1 MQASSKYV
9 LASCT
14 HVFIKGF
21 LFILVMC
28 IVNVNNFHPFDLFIL
43 LNAAFRNSNTADS
56 MQRWTFACGARI
68 MRSNKWPGKVLPA
81 RMDAQKR
88 QRCRIASVPCAN
100 LPLFRNVMD
109 LYADSGII
117 QL

>member
-1 MQASSKYV
+1 
-9 LASCT
+9 
-14 HVFIKGF
+14 
-21 LFILVMC
+21 MC

-43 LNAAFRNSNTADS
+43 LNTAFRNSNTVFPI
-56 MQRWTFACGARI
+56 QRLTFACGARI

-81 RMDAQKR
+81 RMEAQKR

-100 LPLFRNVMD
+100 LLLFRNVMD
-109 LYADSGII
+109 LYAGSGII

>member
-1 MQASSKYV
+1 
-9 LASCT
+9 
-14 HVFIKGF
+14 
-21 LFILVMC
+21 
-28 IVNVNNFHPFDLFIL
+28 
-43 LNAAFRNSNTADS
+43 
-56 MQRWTFACGARI
+56 
-68 MRSNKWPGKVLPA
+68 MRSNKWLGKVLPA

-109 LYADSGII
+109 LYAGSGII